1 MNERERFDKFTE
13 RARKVLSYA
22 QEEAQR
28 FQHNYI
34 GTEHL
39 LLGLVREGEGV
50 AAKVLNNL
58 GVELYKVREA
68 VEFIIGRGDR
78 IVLGEIGLTPRAK
91 KVIELAVD
99 EARRLNHHYIGT
111 EHLLLGLVRE
121 GEGIAAGVLES
132 LGVNLEKV
140 RTHTIQVLSS
150 SGVSQRVQ
158 EPPTGLAPQL
168 MIELLREAQNVVAS
182 ILQEKELALQQKEYE
197 RAAEL
202 GKREKNLRESILKL
216 ETFWHLQPRYGQ
228 KNYTQSE
235 NYIVENENFDILT
248 VQLLRVLSRSNEEA
262 QLFKHN
268 YIGTEHL
275 LLALI
280 HESKGV
286 ASEVLDNLE
295 IDTNEVR
302 ETIEG
307 IIDSGDR
314 MLSDEIAFTPRA
326 KKVIELAKDEA
337 QSMKHHYV
345 GIEHLLLGLVRE
357 GEGIAAGVLERR
369 GATMERVRTETMK
382 VLDTL

>member
-1 MNERERFDKFTE
+1 MKERDRFDKFTE
-13 RARKVLSYA
+13 RARKVLSLA

-50 AAKVLNNL
+50 AAKVLSNL
-58 GVELYKVREA
+58 GVELNKVRSS
-68 VEFIIGRGDR
+68 VEFIIGRGDQ

-121 GEGIAAGVLES
+121 GEGIAAGVLQS
-132 LGVNLEKV
+132 LGVSLEKV
-140 RTHTIQVLSS
+140 RTQTIQVL
-150 SGVSQRVQ
+150 GLTDVANKMQ
-158 EPPTGLAPQL
+158 EPRAGSIPQL
-168 MIELLREAQNVVAS
+168 MLELLKEAQNVLKSVMK
-182 ILQEKELALQQKEYE
+182 EKEQALQQKEYE
-197 RAAEL
+197 HAAEL
-202 GKREKNLRESILKL
+202 GKREKKLRDSISKL
-216 ETFWHLQPRYGQ
+216 EKFWHLQPRFTQEHYM
-228 KNYTQSE
+228 QSE
-235 NYIVENENFDILT
+235 IEIVEDDSLDIFT
-248 VQLLRVLSRSNEEA
+248 VQLLRVLSRSQEEA
-262 QLFKHN
+262 QYFKHN

-280 HESKGV
+280 QESNGV
-286 ASEVLDNLE
+286 AAKVLGSLE

-314 MLSDEIAFTPRA
+314 MLSDEIGFTPRA
-326 KKVIELAKDEA
+326 KRVIELAKVKA
-337 QSMKHHYV
+337 RSMNHHYV
-345 GIEHLLLGLVRE
+345 GIEHLLLGLVLE

-369 GATMERVRTETMK
+369 GATLDKVSTETMK

>member
-1 MNERERFDKFTE
+1 MNERNRFDKFTE
-13 RARKVLSYA
+13 RARKVLSLA

-50 AAKVLNNL
+50 AAKVLGNL
-58 GVELYKVREA
+58 GVELNKVRSS
-68 VEFIIGRGDR
+68 VEYIIGRGDR

-99 EARRLNHHYIGT
+99 EARRFNHHYIGT

-140 RTHTIQVLSS
+140 RAQTIQVL
-150 SGVSQRVQ
+150 GLPGESQKIEKPR
-158 EPPTGLAPQL
+158 TGPAPQL
-168 MIELLREAQNVVAS
+168 MIDLLKEAKNVVAS
-182 ILQEKELALQQKEYE
+182 IVREKELALEQKDYE
-197 RAAEL
+197 QAAEL
-202 GKREKNLRESILKL
+202 GKREKKLRDSILKL
-216 ETFWHLQPRYGQ
+216 ETFWHLQAEFPQ
-228 KNYTQSE
+228 SHYTQSE
-235 NYIVENENFDILT
+235 IQIVEDEDLDIFT
-248 VQLLRVLSRSNEEA
+248 VQLLRVLSRSQVEA
-262 QLFKHN
+262 QYFKHN
-268 YIGTEHL
+268 YIGTEHI

-280 HESKGV
+280 QESKGV
-286 ASEVLDNLE
+286 TIEVLNNLE
-295 IDTNEVR
+295 INTNEVR

-307 IIDSGDR
+307 IIDSGDGIP
-314 MLSDEIAFTPRA
+314 SEEIAFTPRA

-337 QSMKHHYV
+337 QSMKHHFV
-345 GIEHLLLGLVRE
+345 GIEHLLLGIVRE

-369 GATMERVRTETMK
+369 GATMENVRTEIIK